1 MVSDYIFPLWDNG
14 IFPTEPWESVSQ
26 SVPLPNPSLFR
37 QHHLLPSVIWCQ
49 QIHKLK
55 TAWSDD
61 ALIGEETETLIK
73 ESVDITS
80 ALLSGSGS
88 ECAIVT
94 TNEVCYEPCN
104 IAIKEQKSEV
114 EDSR

>member
-1 MVSDYIFPLWDNG
+1 MFIVSF
-14 IFPTEPWESVSQ
+14 ESVSQ
-26 SVPLPNPSLFR
+26 SAPLANPSLFC
-37 QHHLLPSVIWCQ
+37 QHQLLPSVTWCQ

-61 ALIGEETETLIK
+61 ALIGKETETLIK

-80 ALLSGSGS
+80 GLLSGSGS

-104 IAIKEQKSEV
+104 IAIKEQEFGD

>member
-1 MVSDYIFPLWDNG
+1 M
-14 IFPTEPWESVSQ
+14 
-26 SVPLPNPSLFR
+26 
-37 QHHLLPSVIWCQ
+37 LPSVAWCQ

-73 ESVDITS
+73 ESIDITS
-80 ALLSGSGS
+80 GLLSGSGS

-94 TNEVCYEPCN
+94 TNEACYEPCN
-104 IAIKEQKSEV
+104 IAIKEQESGD
-114 EDSR
+114 EDHR